1 MIEWEAWSADA
12 FARATRERKPILL
25 AITAAW
31 CGACHE
37 MDRTTYAHPDVAAL
51 IAGGF
56 VPVRVDTD
64 RRPDINERYNLG
76 GWPTT
81 AFLTPGGD
89 VLAGGTFVPVDRMP
103 GVLRRVL
110 DACDRD
116 AALVAGDGPADRD
129 RAQASGAACGR
140 APLDGQDL
148 LDAAFSTYDE
158 AHGGF
163 GIEPKFPHT
172 APIHLAIDLWRETGA
187 PRWRAI
193 VERTLDAM
201 ADGGLRDGGGGYF
214 RYAAT
219 RDWQRPH
226 REQLLDTNAAVLRA
240 CAESTIAFGRGADR
254 DRCAS
259 IVAFLRGTLGADGGG
274 FYGSADD
281 RALYAES
288 NALATRALLAAS
300 LALDDPAIGTDALAS
315 FERVLLAC
323 YRPGEGV
330 AHYFDG
336 RASVRGLAADQIGS
350 AAALLDAYE
359 LGAGEPYAMLAEE
372 LARHAVA
379 DMWDGHGG
387 GLFDRAP
394 APDDVG
400 LLRQRRKPFVLNA
413 ETASL
418 LARLGQLRGLPDLNV
433 RAPAA
438 LAAAAVQLDGQGPL
452 AAHYVLALRMVD
464 SADRENG

>member
-1 MIEWEAWSADA
+1 HEPGSSARR
-12 FARATRERKPILL
+12 ARRQTSI
-25 AITAAW
+25 
-31 CGACHE
+31 
-37 MDRTTYAHPDVAAL
+37 D
-51 IAGGF
+51 
-56 VPVRVDTD
+56 
-64 RRPDINERYNLG
+64 
-76 GWPTT
+76 
-81 AFLTPGGD
+81 
-89 VLAGGTFVPVDRMP
+89 
-103 GVLRRVL
+103 L
-110 DACDRD
+110 DA
-116 AALVAGDGPADRD
+116 
-129 RAQASGAACGR
+129 
-140 APLDGQDL
+140 L
-148 LDAAFSTYDE
+148 LEATFSTYDE
-158 AHGGF
+158 VYGGF
-163 GIEPKFPHT
+163 GVEPKFSHT
-172 APIHLAIDLWRETGA
+172 APLHLAIDLWHETDA
-187 PRWRAI
+187 PRWRSI

-226 REQLLDTNAAVLRA
+226 REQLLDTNATLLRA
-240 CAESTIAFGRGADR
+240 YAEAVMAFRRAADR

-259 IVAFLRGTLGADGGG
+259 LVAFLRGTLGADGGG

-300 LALDDPAIGTDALAS
+300 LALEDPAIGTDALAS

-372 LARHAVA
+372 LARHALA
-379 DMWDGHGG
+379 GMWDGRDG
-387 GLFDRAP
+387 GLYDRAA
-394 APDDVG
+394 APGDLG
-400 LLRQRRKPFVLNA
+400 LLRHTRKPFVLNA

-418 LARLGQLRGLPDLNV
+418 LSRLGQLRKLSDLNAQ
-433 RAPAA
+433 APAA
-438 LAAAAVQLDGQGPL
+438 LAAAAAQLDGQGPL
-452 AAHYVLALRMVD
+452 TAHYVLALRMVD
-464 SADRENG
+464 SADRENR